1 MSLGSFDAQNVK
13 NTESTEKND
22 YDGVKK
28 ILADGGYTAKPF
40 AEKLKKFWKPKQK
53 LPKEMNCM
61 PLQLFL
67 KNGLWKEVSP
77 D

>member
-1 MSLGSFDAQNVK
+1 MEDVLKKLVICKRLKNDRKCNMSLGSFDAQNVK

-40 AEKLKKFWKPKQK
+40 AEKLKKF
-53 LPKEMNCM
+53 
-61 PLQLFL
+61 
-67 KNGLWKEVSP
+67 
-77 D
+77 